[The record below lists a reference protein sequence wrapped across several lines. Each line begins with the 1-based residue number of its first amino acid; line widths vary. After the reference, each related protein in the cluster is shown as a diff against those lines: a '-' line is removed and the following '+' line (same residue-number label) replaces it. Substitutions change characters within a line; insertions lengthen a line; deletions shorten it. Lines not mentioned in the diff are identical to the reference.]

1 MMVYNPKINPDEPAH
16 WLVFSGDRILTHI
29 DNGDTIC
36 DKWQNLTFIHAYQND
51 LVQVGEI
58 SGQPCYL
65 VDLGREQV
73 SEPEF
78 EAVSLRALMM
88 QLGME
93 WFAVLARGWQVALF
107 LRTHRFCGQCG
118 ARMEHVGWEMAM
130 QCHTCSHRCYPRVSP
145 CIIVAIRD
153 GNRILLAQ
161 GRNHKNN
168 MHSTLA
174 GFVES
179 GESLEEAVH
188 REVFEEVG
196 VEVKNLDYFS
206 SQPWPFPHSL
216 MVGFLAEYA
225 GGDIKVDGQEILQAD
240 WFTQDNLP
248 VIPPTFSIAG
258 QLIQETFKRMDAIS

>member
-1 MMVYNPKINPDEPAH
+1 MMIYNPDIKTTEHAH
-16 WLVFSGDRILTHI
+16 WLVVSGSHLVINAI
-29 DNGDTIC
+29 DNSLIEGTWE
-36 DKWQNLTFIHAYQND
+36 KVPFIHEYRNE

-58 SGQPCYL
+58 DGKPCYL
-65 VDLGREQV
+65 VDMGSEQIE
-73 SEPEF
+73 SDELTTLN
-78 EAVSLRALMM
+78 LRAMMM
-88 QLGME
+88 QMGVD
-93 WFAVLARGWQVALF
+93 WFSILARAWQVALF

-118 ARMEHVGWEMAM
+118 SRMEHVGWEMAM

-153 GNRILLAQ
+153 GERILLAQ
-161 GRNHKNN
+161 GRNHKNE

-196 VEVKNLDYFS
+196 VKVKNLEYFS

-216 MVGFLAEYA
+216 MVGFLAEYDS
-225 GGDIKVDGQEILQAD
+225 GDIQVDGDEILRAD
-240 WFTQDNLP
+240 WFTADNLP
-248 VIPPTFSIAG
+248 NIPPTFSIAG
-258 QLIQETFKRMDAIS
+258 QLIQETLKKMK